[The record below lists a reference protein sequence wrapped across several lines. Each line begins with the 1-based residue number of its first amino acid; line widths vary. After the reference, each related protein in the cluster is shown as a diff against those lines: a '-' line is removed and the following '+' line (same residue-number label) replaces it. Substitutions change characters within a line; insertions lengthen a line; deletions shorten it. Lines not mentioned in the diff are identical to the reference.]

1 MKVVRFVMNLIHI
14 SVRVKWG
21 KQKFDAVEL
30 NTDEPPAVFKMQ
42 LFSLSGSLPVQSVH
56 LRMFSERCSGRYFL

>member
-1 MKVVRFVMNLIHI
+1 MNPILI

-21 KQKFDAVEL
+21 KKKFDAVEL

-42 LFSLSGSLPVQSVH
+42 LFSLSGSPPV
-56 LRMFSERCSGRYFL
+56 G

>member
-1 MKVVRFVMNLIHI
+1 MKLVRLVMNLFLI

-30 NTDEPPAVFKMQ
+30 NTDEPPTVFKMQ
-42 LFSLSGSLPVQSVH
+42 LFSLSGSLPVS
-56 LRMFSERCSGRYFL
+56 RFT

>member
-1 MKVVRFVMNLIHI
+1 MDYAVKLVRLVMNLFLI

-30 NTDEPPAVFKMQ
+30 STDEPPAVFKMQ
-42 LFSLSGSLPVQSVH
+42 LFSLSGSLPVSC
-56 LRMFSERCSGRYFL
+56 FT

>member
-1 MKVVRFVMNLIHI
+1 MKVVRLVMNLIHI

-42 LFSLSGSLPVQSVH
+42 LFSLSGSLPV
-56 LRMFSERCSGRYFL
+56 